1 LQAQIIRFP
10 VERCRPRSS
19 GGVETLMLAPIAF
32 CLTMTSMF
40 LSTSGECSE
49 QVTECDDRI
58 GSKTNVYPMSDRVR
72 RVSSAAR
79 HF

>member
-1 LQAQIIRFP
+1 
-10 VERCRPRSS
+10 
-19 GGVETLMLAPIAF
+19 MLAPIAF

-40 LSTSGECSE
+40 LSPAEERSE
-49 QVTECDDRI
+49 PVTKSDDRI

>member
-1 LQAQIIRFP
+1 MQGQIIRFP
-10 VERCRPRSS
+10 IERCRPRSN
-19 GGVETLMLAPIAF
+19 GGIETLMLAPIAF

-40 LSTSGECSE
+40 LSPAGERSE
-49 QVTECDDRI
+49 PVTCDDRI
-58 GSKTNVYPMSDRVR
+58 GLKTNVYPMSDRVR

>member
-1 LQAQIIRFP
+1 
-10 VERCRPRSS
+10 
-19 GGVETLMLAPIAF
+19 MLAPIAF

-40 LSTSGECSE
+40 LSPVIAGERSDA
-49 QVTECDDRI
+49 VIECDDRI
-58 GSKTNVYPMSDRVR
+58 GSKTNVYAMSDRVR